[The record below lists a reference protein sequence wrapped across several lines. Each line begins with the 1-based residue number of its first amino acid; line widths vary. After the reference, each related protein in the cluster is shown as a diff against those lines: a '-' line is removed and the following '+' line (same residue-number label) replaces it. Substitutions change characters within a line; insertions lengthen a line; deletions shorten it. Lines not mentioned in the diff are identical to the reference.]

1 MQIQTTWKATRPDQG
16 RPANHP
22 VKVVTGGN
30 MKIKIVVAL
39 VLGVLVANVAV
50 ANEAVKNWIESNV
63 PSLMR
68 EAKMPG
74 FAIAVVQDGDTIYAQ
89 GFGARDPAMGLPA
102 TPDTLFGIG
111 SITKS
116 FVAISI
122 LQLAEQRKL
131 DLDDPIAEHIPFEL
145 GLADKPITIRH
156 FLSHSPGFPS
166 LATSSVLLR
175 RGLGEETGVP
185 MSSTDDFFRYVNGAK
200 DEIVFDPGEHFF
212 YNNAAW
218 RMLGAIVQEVSGM
231 PFHKYVTENVIR
243 PLGMERTTF
252 NTDELFA
259 DPDHLIPHRQG
270 ENGAEPAPFPYP
282 NPNNVGDFSFLSA
295 AGGISS
301 SVNEMTRYLNML
313 IEQGRYADG
322 QLVSRRA
329 MQDMQSV
336 HIREPDGYYGINA
349 YGFGLGITPDFLGE
363 KMVEHGG
370 SILVSTAQMSFIAD
384 RNIGVI
390 MMGNSGGMDYGTIA
404 ESVLAILMDK
414 DPADVIPVFGV
425 RDRMQRLEGHY
436 AVYEGLESLDI
447 VEERGLL
454 YLKDG
459 ETLRPLIPENADYRG
474 NAYYLLNE
482 GRKTPVEFRFGDD
495 GPELVMIGRYVY
507 RKK

>member
-1 MQIQTTWKATRPDQG
+1 
-16 RPANHP
+16 
-22 VKVVTGGN
+22 
-30 MKIKIVVAL
+30 MKIKFLIAL
-39 VLGVLVANVAV
+39 LLGMLTTNVAI
-50 ANEAVKNWIESNV
+50 ANENVRAWIESNV
-63 PSLMR
+63 PDMMR

-74 FAIAVVQDGDTIYAQ
+74 FAIAVVQDGEIIYAE
-89 GFGARDPAMGLPA
+89 GFGARDPAKGLPA

-122 LQLAEQRKL
+122 LQLAEQGKL
-131 DLDDPIAEHIPFEL
+131 DLDDPVSNHIPFEL
-145 GLADKPITIRH
+145 GLPGKPIKIRH

-175 RGLGEETGVP
+175 RGLGEDTGVP
-185 MSSTDDFFRYVNGAK
+185 MTSADDFFRYVNGAK

-218 RMLGAIVQEVSGM
+218 RMLGAIVQKVSEM

-243 PLGMERTTF
+243 PLGMERSTF
-252 NTDELFA
+252 NTDTLFA

-270 ENGAEPAPFPYP
+270 DNGPEATNFPYP
-282 NPNNVGDFSFLSA
+282 NPNDVGDFSFLSA

-313 IEQGRYADG
+313 IDQGRHADG
-322 QLVSRRA
+322 QLVPRRA
-329 MQDMQSV
+329 MQEMQTPQV
-336 HIREPDGYYGINA
+336 REPDGYYGVDA

-370 SILVSTAQMSFIAD
+370 SIVVSTAQMSFIAD

-404 ESVLAILMDK
+404 QSVLAILMGK
-414 DPADVIPVFGV
+414 DPADAVPAFGV
-425 RDRMQRLEGHY
+425 RERMQQLEGHY

-447 VEERGLL
+447 VKQRGML
-454 YLKDG
+454 YLKNG
-459 ETLRPLIPENADYRG
+459 ASLRPLIPESVDYRG
-474 NAYYLLNE
+474 TGYYLLNE
-482 GRKTPVEFRFGDD
+482 GRKTPVEFRFSDD
-495 GPELVMIGRYVY
+495 GSVIVMIGRYVY

>member
-1 MQIQTTWKATRPDQG
+1 
-16 RPANHP
+16 
-22 VKVVTGGN
+22 
-30 MKIKIVVAL
+30 MKIKFVIAL
-39 VLGVLVANVAV
+39 VIGVLATNVTTANEHVQTWIEANV
-50 ANEAVKNWIESNV
+50 
-63 PSLMR
+63 PGMMR

-74 FAIAVVQDGDTIYAQ
+74 FAIAVVQDGETIYAE
-89 GFGARDPAMGLPA
+89 GFGARDPAKGLPA

-122 LQLAEQRKL
+122 LQLAEQGKL
-131 DLDDPIAEHIPFEL
+131 DLDDPIAKHIPFEL
-145 GLADKPITIRH
+145 GLPGKPIKIRH

-175 RGLGEETGVP
+175 RGLGEDTGVP
-185 MSSTDDFFRYVNGAK
+185 MTSADDFFRYVNGAK

-218 RMLGAIVQEVSGM
+218 RMLGAIVQKVSGT
-231 PFHKYVTENVIR
+231 PFHVYVTQNVIR

-270 ENGAEPAPFPYP
+270 DNGPEPTSFPYP

-313 IEQGRYADG
+313 IEQGRHEG
-322 QLVSRRA
+322 RQLVPRRA
-329 MQDMQSV
+329 MQEMQSA
-336 HIREPDGYYGINA
+336 HIREPDSYYGVNA

-370 SILVSTAQMSFIAD
+370 SIVVSTAQMSFIAD
-384 RNIGVI
+384 RNVGVI
-390 MMGNSGGMDYGTIA
+390 MMDNSAGMDYGTIA
-404 ESVLAILMDK
+404 QSVLAILIGKKPSDVV
-414 DPADVIPVFGV
+414 PAFGV
-425 RDRMQRLEGHY
+425 RERMQRLEGHY

-447 VEERGLL
+447 VKERGML
-454 YLKDG
+454 YLKNDDDL
-459 ETLRPLIPENADYRG
+459 TPLIPSSADYRG
-474 NAYYLLNE
+474 SDFYLLNE

-495 GPELVMIGRYVY
+495 GAELVMIGRYVY